1 LGNTQAPA
9 QVTNGFGCLEP
20 SDGSES
26 HITYFNEA
34 RRQCDITGMVSRP
47 VHARSLV
54 GTTTIKNSLRCDK
67 QRGVTGIVG
76 GYPRCVQPEGEAN
89 ALEGG
94 WSVRCAHRR
103 TARRLTYSN
112 LSYTEADPPCLNL
125 TFAVLVTSEMVSRP
139 ARA

>member
-1 LGNTQAPA
+1 
-9 QVTNGFGCLEP
+9 
-20 SDGSES
+20 
-26 HITYFNEA
+26 
-34 RRQCDITGMVSRP
+34 

-54 GTTTIKNSLRCDK
+54 GTTTIKNSLRYDK
-67 QRGVTGIVG
+67 QRGVIRMTGIVG